1 MPSIKQIQSRLL
13 TKKNV
18 LHKVNSGMTKAEK
31 SKNEIAQRKFT
42 QERGFLE
49 KDIMKLERLLIIM
62 EKASRKKISVVE
74 TDGDTFI

>member
-1 MPSIKQIQSRLL
+1 MSSIKQIQSRLL

-18 LHKVNSGMTKAEK
+18 LHKVNSGMIKAEK
-31 SKNEIAQRKFT
+31 SKDEIAQKKLT

-62 EKASRKKISVVE
+62 EKASRKKISVVKKV
-74 TDGDTFI
+74 GDTSI